1 MIKSPPLA
9 RFFCSAAI
17 LLVLGL
23 GCRRQEASTVEP
35 PGSDSNG
42 PSSAQ
47 GRLVR
52 GEPGEEESG
61 EHESIDWSSRLPM
74 GQWIDESNY
83 VNDLVTP
90 LRVKLPPIWRREP
103 PPDAPGLHVLHRDG
117 RIITDPQSEME
128 PAQVTRAFVVWAV
141 LDDARGERTCLGI
154 ELHAI
159 PPSQSFA
166 DFVDA
171 EVERRVRD
179 YQEQEAFP
187 LDPLVRT
194 SETWFEGRRCRQFD
208 FDGFFPSSSF
218 STREVF
224 VEAGSHAVHVRWLF
238 SDPRTRVA
246 VAELMKDI
254 VELGP
259 PLTPERKAERKA
271 LTLHANIRHAMT
283 EAAREP
289 SVDKLLSELREEEL
303 TQVTLI
309 QRTASAYK
317 ERFTRVGTPARFAA
331 FSDALAS
338 RSTAE
343 ELQAKITNLRVL
355 CDVRWIETAWS
366 RLSSEDQK
374 LARRFRPDFVLA
386 GYGPSDADWA
396 TTGEHRP
403 PSPEKWL
410 AFQFP
415 GSEFRVDMPAQPTQ
429 QQDGS
434 FNVTIQDSGA
444 TVAFMV
450 LGSGGE
456 HDFQPDNRA
465 LVGGLLAGLLP
476 RLTRN
481 RITLI
486 RIMPLRFRGDPG
498 YQVAWSFE
506 SDGKP
511 MMGFARMFFT
521 RHGIAVL
528 MVQRPADSKLDSLED
543 AFLQSLRLEQ

>member
-1 MIKSPPLA
+1 M
-9 RFFCSAAI
+9 
-17 LLVLGL
+17 V
-23 GCRRQEASTVEP
+23 EATEI
-35 PGSDSNG
+35 DSNG
-42 PSSAQ
+42 LSSAQ
-47 GRLVR
+47 GRLAPSER
-52 GEPGEEESG
+52 GAEESG
-61 EHESIDWSSRLPM
+61 DDESIDWSSRLPM

-90 LRVKLPPIWRREP
+90 LRVKLPPMWRREP
-103 PPDAPGLHVLHRDG
+103 PPDVRGLHVLHRDG

-128 PAQVTRAFVVWAV
+128 AAQITKAFVVWAV
-141 LDDARGERTCLGI
+141 LDDTRGERTCLGVEI
-154 ELHAI
+154 HAI
-159 PPSQSFA
+159 PPPQSFD

-171 EVERRVRD
+171 EVERRVQN
-179 YQEQEAFP
+179 YQEQEGFP
-187 LDPLVRT
+187 FDPLVRT
-194 SETWFEGRRCRQFD
+194 SETWFDGRRCRLFD

-218 STREVF
+218 STRELF
-224 VEAGSHAVHVRWLF
+224 VEAGSHAVHVCWLF
-238 SDPRTRVA
+238 SDPRIRLA

-331 FSDALAS
+331 FSDALAN

-366 RLSSEDQK
+366 RLSSEDQE

-386 GYGPSDADWA
+386 GYGPSDGDWT

-403 PSPEKWL
+403 PAPENWI

-415 GSEFRVDMPAQPTQ
+415 GSTFWVDMPAQPTQ

-444 TVAFMV
+444 TVGFLV
-450 LGSGGE
+450 LGGGE
-456 HDFQPDNRA
+456 NHDFQHENRA
-465 LVGGLLAGLLP
+465 LVGGFLAGLLP

-481 RITLI
+481 RVTLI
-486 RIMPLRFRGDPG
+486 RSMPLRFRGDPG

-543 AFLQSLRLEQ
+543 AFLQSLRLDP